1 MVEIF
6 LQAIESL
13 LRIIAIC
20 VMAAVVILGLGWLY
34 LVLEARYRCP
44 VMNVSP
50 QCGELILFGVYFGIF
65 GLPLLI
71 AAIVILISA
80 AILLVC
86 FLRDRRL
93 MMAEQIKLVSDDEAD
108 VIIDVA
114 QDAVERLGWPRIGKD
129 RSTNARLPTITSL
142 KRRQNLNYGK
152 YGSIGKLIN
161 YFSPVS
167 ISRDD
172 LIILAPYIDDWL
184 SGSIPLFDLPA
195 EYDPR
200 NELLGAFKKRLL
212 CSGDWPDERAMEE
225 VKPRSA

>member
-1 MVEIF
+1 
-6 LQAIESL
+6 
-13 LRIIAIC
+13 
-20 VMAAVVILGLGWLY
+20 MAAVVFLGLDWLY
-34 LVLEARYRCP
+34 WVLEARYRCP

-50 QCGELILFGVYFGIF
+50 QCGELILYGVYFGIF

-93 MMAEQIKLVSDDEAD
+93 MKAQEISLVSDGEAD
-108 VIIDVA
+108 AILEVA
-114 QDAVERLGWPRIGKD
+114 QDAAKRLRWPEVGKD
-129 RSTNARLPTITSL
+129 LSTNALLPTILSL

-152 YGSIGKLIN
+152 YSFIGKLIN
-161 YFSPVS
+161 YCSPRS

-184 SGSIPLFDLPA
+184 SGNTIGLPA
-195 EYDPR
+195 EYNPDNNVLP
-200 NELLGAFKKRLL
+200 AFKKRLL